1 MSGRQLMSSKDDALC
16 CMALLETVLADAYE
30 RAASSVEDPALKA
43 TLEFI
48 SADSAKHA
56 RVLEALGSGTHCAR
70 EQCRKLMGVAWE
82 SEVEAA
88 ERVSDFEALMTSYDE
103 MNRLEC
109 AAGEEYSMPAY
120 IAAEELRGTESRLV
134 SELLRM
140 ISEDEGR
147 HARLLS
153 HLRKELGHDEGD
165 T

>member
-1 MSGRQLMSSKDDALC
+1 MSSIDDVLC
-16 CMALLETVLADAYE
+16 CMALLETAVADAYR
-30 RAASSVEDPALKA
+30 RAADSVEDNALKA

-56 RVLEALGSGTHCAR
+56 RVLEALGSGTRCSR
-70 EQCRKLMGVAWE
+70 EQCRKLMGVAWG

-88 ERVSDFEALMTSYDE
+88 ERVSNFEALMTSYDE
-103 MNRLEC
+103 MNKLEC

-120 IAAEELRGTESRLV
+120 IAAEKLRGTGSRLV

-147 HARLLS
+147 HAKLLS
-153 HLRKELGHDEGD
+153 YLRKGLGRDEGD
-165 T
+165 A